1 MAQNIDDALKR
12 KGIGC
17 KNNMKSLL
25 NYIYSKNI
33 SVNLNL

>member
-1 MAQNIDDALKR
+1 MAQNIDDALKK

-17 KNNMKSLL
+17 KNSLMTLL
-25 NYIYSKNI
+25 NYIHSKNI